1 MPRERSL
8 FERLRNPDPE
18 GSRRIHVNT
27 QRMID
32 SVLDNLDQLLN
43 ERHGNTPIQEDYGIP
58 SISDLIHNF
67 PDATQLM
74 RTSLK
79 TTIEKYEPRL
89 RRVSVKAVK
98 NEDDPLALDFEIT
111 AELVTEDDRQSV
123 WFETHIDSQ
132 GKVKLSS

>member
-1 MPRERSL
+1 ML
-8 FERLRNPDPE
+8 ERLRKPDPE
-18 GSRRIHVNT
+18 GSRRIHVNA

-32 SVLDNLDQLLN
+32 SVLANLDRILN

-58 SISDLIHNF
+58 CISDLVHNF

-74 RTSLK
+74 RNAIK
-79 TTIEKYEPRL
+79 VAIEKYEPRL
-89 RRVSVKAVK
+89 RRVTVKSVPV
-98 NEDDPLALDFEIT
+98 EGDPLALNFEIT
-111 AELVTEDDRQSV
+111 AELVTEEDRQSV